1 MSSQQQGSRDKDPPC
16 QPCLQQCLLPLP
28 LPAGPHRPSLVS
40 CCCCSCLCRYAGGD
54 SIKHTVF
61 DNVDRATLKVYSSQ
75 ENVAG
80 VKIPKF
86 ESVSEPGETKM
97 ELTGIWGGA
106 VAAVLERG
114 QPGAS

>member
-1 MSSQQQGSRDKDPPC
+1 
-16 QPCLQQCLLPLP
+16 
-28 LPAGPHRPSLVS
+28 
-40 CCCCSCLCRYAGGD
+40 
-54 SIKHTVF
+54 VF

-97 ELTGIWGGA
+97 ELTGALGGVWSGA
-106 VAAVLERG
+106 QTAHRNCNTPQQKQQRRQHKRQEQQRRHLNHAKHACSFFTKGPARG
-114 QPGAS
+114 VQQKQPCLKALPEPCSAL

>member
-1 MSSQQQGSRDKDPPC
+1 MGRGSLQLVW
-16 QPCLQQCLLPLP
+16 QPQNKHLRQALLLF
-28 LPAGPHRPSLVS
+28 LR
-40 CCCCSCLCRYAGGD
+40 RYAGGD

-97 ELTGIWGGA
+97 ELTGAFEVCTAALMSGKKPPKA
-106 VAAVLERG
+106 VA
-114 QPGAS
+114 GACG

>member
-1 MSSQQQGSRDKDPPC
+1 M
-16 QPCLQQCLLPLP
+16 
-28 LPAGPHRPSLVS
+28 
-40 CCCCSCLCRYAGGD
+40 CCRRYAGGD

-86 ESVSEPGETKM
+86 ESISEPGETKM
-97 ELTGIWGGA
+97 ELTGA
-106 VAAVLERG
+106 LARG
-114 QPGAS
+114 WVVSNEQHSS

>member
-1 MSSQQQGSRDKDPPC
+1 
-16 QPCLQQCLLPLP
+16 
-28 LPAGPHRPSLVS
+28 
-40 CCCCSCLCRYAGGD
+40 
-54 SIKHTVF
+54 VF

-97 ELTGIWGGA
+97 ELTGVAGA
-106 VAAVLERG
+106 WVV
-114 QPGAS
+114 SD

>member
-1 MSSQQQGSRDKDPPC
+1 MPGT
-16 QPCLQQCLLPLP
+16 LQQDLPYPSHSL
-28 LPAGPHRPSLVS
+28 ARPSSLS
-40 CCCCSCLCRYAGGD
+40 LFRLLLLLLLFLCRYAGGD

-61 DNVDRATLKVYSSQ
+61 DNVDRATLKVYSST

-97 ELTGIWGGA
+97 ELTGT
-106 VAAVLERG
+106 V
-114 QPGAS
+114 

>member
-1 MSSQQQGSRDKDPPC
+1 MDVGCIPTINGCPT
-16 QPCLQQCLLPLP
+16 
-28 LPAGPHRPSLVS
+28 AVFAH
-40 CCCCSCLCRYAGGD
+40 RYAGGD

-97 ELTGIWGGA
+97 ELTGTPLDSLQA
-106 VAAVLERG
+106 
-114 QPGAS
+114 

>member
-1 MSSQQQGSRDKDPPC
+1 MATDAEP
-16 QPCLQQCLLPLP
+16 
-28 LPAGPHRPSLVS
+28 
-40 CCCCSCLCRYAGGD
+40 CCCVCRYAGGD

-97 ELTGIWGGA
+97 ELTGVHRCTLHPSPTSRDQRLLS
-106 VAAVLERG
+106 VAYSPSRRLLCLLGSAKRG
-114 QPGAS
+114 QPRPRLLRPPL